1 MEISKSVDE
10 QVMDIF
16 DTEFEKMRYKIF
28 DRVEELWLENNVGE
42 LDDMGFNEYVCY
54 YTDLISSQ
62 LKDAGI
68 SPKELERFNPIPH

>member
-28 DRVEELWLENNVGE
+28 DRVEELWLDNNVGQ
-42 LDDMGFNEYVCY
+42 LDDRGFNEYVCY